1 MRGTAGAFLQSCLI
15 LLVRADQ
22 WRLKD
27 SAGCDLNRKVSS
39 FCFLLFSQRDSAQ
52 VRLLLSASC
61 SSTLIQ
67 DQSLTCI

>member
-27 SAGCDLNRKVSS
+27 SADCELNRKVSD
-39 FCFLLFSQRDSAQ
+39 CGANLLDLDHFLLF
-52 VRLLLSASC
+52 
-61 SSTLIQ
+61 
-67 DQSLTCI
+67 